1 MFKKLMATDAGW
13 GITFTR
19 IITGIIFIGH
29 GLPKI
34 GIGSERT
41 LDGLAGWLG
50 GSLGLPFPML
60 MAVLVVA
67 AEVLGGFA
75 MVIGFLVR
83 PAALTTA
90 IAMVVATTMVHWD
103 AGMFGEG
110 GYQWSLLLCVLS
122 IALMIDGA
130 GRASLDQ
137 RLSR

>member
-1 MFKKLMATDAGW
+1 MFKQLMVTNAGW
-13 GITFTR
+13 GTTFVR

-34 GIGSERT
+34 GIGSER
-41 LDGLAGWLG
+41 DIDSLAAWLG

-60 MAVLVVA
+60 MAILVVA

-90 IAMVVATTMVHWD
+90 IAMIVASTMVHWN
-103 AGMFGEG
+103 AGMFGDG
-110 GYQWSLLLCVLS
+110 GFQWSLLLAIISVG
-122 IALMIDGA
+122 LMIDGA
-130 GRASLDQ
+130 GKASLDQ
-137 RLSR
+137 RLSV

>member
-1 MFKKLMATDAGW
+1 MFKKLMATNAGW
-13 GITFTR
+13 GTTVVR

-34 GIGSERT
+34 GIGSDRT
-41 LDGLAGWLG
+41 IESLAGWLG

-83 PAALTTA
+83 PAALTTL
-90 IAMVVATTMVHWD
+90 IAMIVATTMVHWD
-103 AGMFGEG
+103 AGMFGDG
-110 GYQWSLLLCVLS
+110 GYQWSLLLALLS
-122 IALMIDGA
+122 LGLMLDGA
-130 GRASLDQ
+130 GKASLDQ
-137 RLSR
+137 RFAT